1 MGEECRIVCRCSVR
15 YTLSLPTV
23 PILTFQ
29 GIILKFTSLVADR
42 TNIYLIFT
50 LSIFLLTAFGGLW
63 GCPWGDDGAEST
75 LLSTSVT
82 SLRDDGACANVVNTA
97 GEGRR
102 GVGGGERGV
111 GGRGEGRKKW
121 ITRVHSRVLIILT
134 LPSAIL
140 LRSPS
145 NWGKQL
151 HRR

>member
-1 MGEECRIVCRCSVR
+1 M
-15 YTLSLPTV
+15 YFL
-23 PILTFQ
+23 Q
-29 GIILKFTSLVADR
+29 FTLVAAR
-42 TNIYLIFT
+42 RNIFLFFT

-63 GCPWGDDGAEST
+63 GYPSGNGGAEST
-75 LLSTSVT
+75 LLSAPVASG
-82 SLRDDGACANVVNTA
+82 RDDGACAKVVNTA

-102 GVGGGERGV
+102 GGIGERGV
-111 GGRGEGRKKW
+111 GGSGEGRKKW

-134 LPSAIL
+134 LPSTIL